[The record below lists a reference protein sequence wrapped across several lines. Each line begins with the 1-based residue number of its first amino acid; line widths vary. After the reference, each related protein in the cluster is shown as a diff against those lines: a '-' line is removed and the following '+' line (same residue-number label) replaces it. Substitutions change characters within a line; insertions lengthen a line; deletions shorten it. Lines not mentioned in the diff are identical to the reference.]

1 MMRLCSIFTAVLF
14 LPLTSHATTYDVK
27 DLSELGQLCS
37 HKSFSIESDGTTY
50 RCTGKLVLPAGDK
63 IVSSLPDKEITLKA
77 DYGIVLEGN
86 NTIGEPNKRISLHA
100 LATGLTVNNEKASS
114 IDDYQNKHT
123 VIYGDLLS
131 AYPTKLHNVLID
143 GDIELTGEALHIN
156 GEYNTIIGDILTHS
170 TTNIFNT
177 NICGKVESQGET
189 LHLKTNHP
197 LQDHFVVG
205 DVSAHK
211 SLIIKDMSIYGTAES
226 VGSSATLSGSFY
238 SSTAA
243 IKYFQTLNFNNAPNQ
258 PSQVCG
264 EIQQTPGSAQTKAQD
279 NKYTQYCGLGEA
291 DCHYSS
297 QVCPITPQDVPNCSM
312 QPPSENDLNLSVTP
326 SDDMALMCGD
336 DLPQFTVTTTNNRVV
351 VSAKVS
357 AVLSHPDLFTLEVIK
372 GQQTLKAN
380 QFMSDDNGE
389 LVVRV
394 VPNDIDT
401 IALGTNYTLTF
412 TMAEDTSKH
421 QTVSF
426 MFTPFMFEAYSKTKS
441 ATLNEIRVIA
451 GKPENVHTRLLA
463 CASTGEPVVASNYN
477 GTPKVFHPLVQ
488 PLGGSEGNFSYS
500 AEFEDGLSEH
510 GLITNES
517 GIFEVTLSDHFEC
530 EGFEECPEKGK
541 VEVRGTF
548 NVHSRPWTL
557 AICDNQRALPSGT
570 SEQGEGFLAAGELF
584 SLTVKPIIWQP
595 DGSVSGSV
603 ESARYCDA
611 SITRNFTLDDAPA
624 ASVVLSSEQHTPSE
638 TANQTSKLLKSSDS
652 LAQAHNSAKND
663 QFFFNG
669 LYWEEVGSLRV
680 KANLESKY
688 LGMTVNEGYRYVGRF
703 YPKYFQVQDQ
713 EWHYPHGQTF
723 AYMNQ
728 PFEKVTYDVVALN
741 ANKENVKNYVHFSS
755 NLQQHFDLG
764 ELSSYSDRFLPPK
777 PKKVDWKLLGSA
789 SVGTFVIEKPS
800 TNAACNNS
808 PCWKKNTTDKQ
819 YPDGPFNT
827 ETNSDSSQIGLVSV
841 KAVDE
846 VNFFDDSEVLTK
858 QPDIRFGRL
867 NFQDVGGNQGMVIKV
882 PLDVEIWQNG
892 RFTTNFDDS
901 STTANGEYYFSTPI
915 WSHAPANNALLSGLG
930 TMSIGR
936 ITDIVASQIDS
947 AREQIQ
953 FHLDL
958 DSSGNRIPW
967 LKYDWDNTTSEEEN
981 PPVTVTFGIHR
992 GNDRIIYRGEP
1003 NMLGLN

>member
-14 LPLTSHATTYDVK
+14 LPLTSHATTYDLA
-27 DLSELGQLCS
+27 DI
-37 HKSFSIESDGTTY
+37 KSNTNVAFCKNGTIHVTGSTY
-50 RCTGKLVLPAGDK
+50 DCTTNIVLPKGDQ
-63 IVSSLPDKEITLKA
+63 IINSSQSSSSLTAHGSITLRGQNVIGSKESPINIKA
-77 DYGIVLEGN
+77 KGTWLKINGNSYVLGNVSALGSIKITDSEIEGDIETN
-86 NTIGEPNKRISLHA
+86 GVGGNGRSVEFHGE
-100 LATGLTVNNEKASS
+100 
-114 IDDYQNKHT
+114 
-123 VIYGDLLS
+123 
-131 AYPTKLHNVLID
+131 HNVLNGNIIAQSD
-143 GDIELTGEALHIN
+143 VYIESGMFCGDIKSKGTKVEINQLESSLSNTPIVVGNINALSGINLNNTTVFGSLTSQGHTVDTGFGTTKIYANKQAISAMHFSIN
-156 GEYNTIIGDILTHS
+156 NSNTS
-170 TTNIFNT
+170 
-177 NICGKVESQGET
+177 ICG
-189 LHLKTNHP
+189 
-197 LQDHFVVG
+197 
-205 DVSAHK
+205 
-211 SLIIKDMSIYGTAES
+211 S
-226 VGSSATLSGSFY
+226 VTATLE
-238 SSTAA
+238 SSS
-243 IKYFQTLNFNNAPNQ
+243 NFNH
-258 PSQVCG
+258 
-264 EIQQTPGSAQTKAQD
+264 
-279 NKYTQYCGLGEA
+279 YCGIDE
-291 DCHYSS
+291 
-297 QVCPITPQDVPNCSM
+297 PNCSYAN
-312 QPPSENDLNLSVTP
+312 QTPTTCPIPSYIPECKITPPSENDFDLSVTP

-336 DLPQFTVTTTNNRVV
+336 DLPQFTAMTTNNGEV
-351 VSAKVS
+351 VSAEVS
-357 AVLSHPDLFTLEVIK
+357 AALSHPDLFTLEVIK

-500 AEFEDGLSEH
+500 AEFKDGLSEH
-510 GLITNES
+510 GLVTNES

-530 EGFEECPEKGK
+530 EGFEECPEEGK
-541 VEVRGTF
+541 VEVKGTF
-548 NVHSRPWTL
+548 NVYSRPWTL

-663 QFFFNG
+663 QFVFNG

-688 LGMTVNEGYRYVGRF
+688 LGTTVNESYRYIGRF

-741 ANKENVKNYVHFSS
+741 AHKENVKNYVHFSS

-800 TNAACNNS
+800 TNATCNNS

-819 YPDGPFNT
+819 YPDGPFNKG
-827 ETNSDSSQIGLVSV
+827 TNSDSSQIGLVTT

-901 STTANGEYYFSTPI
+901 STTASGEYYFSTPI
-915 WSHAPANNALLSGLG
+915 WSHALANNALLSGVG

-936 ITDIVASQIDS
+936 MTDIVASQIDS

-958 DSSGNRIPW
+958 DGSGNRIPW

-981 PPVTVTFGIHR
+981 PPVTVTFGVHR